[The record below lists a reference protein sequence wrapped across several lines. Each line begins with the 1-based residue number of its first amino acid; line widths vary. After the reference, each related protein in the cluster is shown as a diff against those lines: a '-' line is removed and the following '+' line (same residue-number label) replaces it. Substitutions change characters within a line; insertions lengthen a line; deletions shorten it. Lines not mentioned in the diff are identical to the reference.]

1 MPQGLFMKL
10 SHILRLIHMKVNYP
24 FATIEN
30 GIVSGTRDTMG
41 EST

>member
-10 SHILRLIHMKVNYP
+10 SHILRLIPVNVNYP
-24 FATIEN
+24 FATIEK
-30 GIVSGTRDTMG
+30 GIVKGTRDTIG